1 MRAPHT
7 WSWGERSTTLDS
19 WEVAC
24 VSTPQFKHLFT
35 VHSPTASLCTKYG
48 CSYNSKSKCIQPLLL
63 RTVKSRLLLFLKE
76 SVIFFGGGD
85 GKTCIWALNTNK
97 FYALYEKVWINIV
110 CLWFNVLCVNICS
123 YVNASLYICMCVL
136 LYMCMRTF
144 VCLKVHITPSI
155 DLSMFS
161 FMITSMI
168 SICEPFLKRL
178 VSVKQFIALNL
189 LKP

>member
-1 MRAPHT
+1 MIYIYTKNRPTKSNRSTQEQLRAPHT

-35 VHSPTASLCTKYG
+35 VHSPTASLCTKYE

-76 SVIFFGGGD
+76 SVIFLGGGLLLGFGD
-85 GKTCIWALNTNK
+85 CKTCIWALNTNT
-97 FYALYEKVWINIV
+97 FYALYESVWINIV

-136 LYMCMRTF
+136 NYSYTCAWELFC
-144 VCLKVHITPSI
+144 V
-155 DLSMFS
+155 
-161 FMITSMI
+161 
-168 SICEPFLKRL
+168 
-178 VSVKQFIALNL
+178 
-189 LKP
+189 